1 MDASTRVTFGTKL
14 GILAAT
20 AGSAVG
26 LGNIWRFP
34 SETATGGGAIF
45 VFIYLACVLFFG
57 IPVVLAE
64 FIVGRAGKANP
75 AGAYRNLAPGTPF
88 HYFGI
93 FAVVAVMLILGF
105 YMVVAGWTFDYFW
118 LALTGTLS
126 TTTDFGAIFG
136 GLANNTW
143 RQTFWLGVSVVSTA
157 VIVGFGV
164 KKGIEF
170 ASKLMM
176 PMLFLILVVMC
187 FRAITLPNAVDG
199 LVFLFRPNLANVT
212 PDVFVRALGQTFFSL
227 SLGMGCLI
235 TYASYFGS
243 DVKLGKTA
251 GQLAVVDTS
260 VAVLAGVTIFST
272 AFAAAG
278 TNAESVTAALVKGGP
293 GLIFETLP
301 QLFQSLPLGQ
311 LWAALFFFLLILA
324 TITSAISMYEIA
336 TAFLNEEFKIKRVP
350 AVILISAFSMLVGYF
365 AAASIGSG
373 SSLVFFGKTLFDWL
387 DTITATWMMPVGGLF
402 VSWFTGWYL
411 DRKLVYA
418 QLSNDGSLKIRFF
431 KTYIYL
437 LRYVA
442 PVGIISIFLVSVFPT
457 TPEEPADTSAEA
469 LVAPAEN

>member
-1 MDASTRVTFGTKL
+1 MNASTRATFGTKL
-14 GILAAT
+14 GIIAAT

-34 SETATGGGAIF
+34 SETANGGGAVF
-45 VFIYLACVLFFG
+45 LFIYLACVCFFG
-57 IPVVLAE
+57 VPLVLAE
-64 FIVGRAGKANP
+64 FIVGRAGRANP
-75 AGAYRNLAPGTPF
+75 AGAYRNLAPGKPF

-93 FAVVAVMLILGF
+93 FAVLAGILILGF

-118 LALTGTLS
+118 LACSGTLGS
-126 TTTDFGAIFG
+126 TSDFGAVFA
-136 GLANNTW
+136 GLANNPW
-143 RQTFWLGVSVVSTA
+143 RQTFWMALSVISTA

-176 PMLFLILVVMC
+176 PLLFVLLLVMC
-187 FRAITLPNAVDG
+187 ARAVTLPNAGAG
-199 LVFLFRPNLANVT
+199 LVFLFSPDFTQVT
-212 PDVFVRALGQTFFSL
+212 PDVFISALGQSFFSL

-235 TYASYFGS
+235 VYASYFGP
-243 DVKLGKTA
+243 DVRLGKTA
-251 GQLAVVDTS
+251 GQLAVVDTL

-278 TNAESVTAALVKGGP
+278 ANSSEVTQALRDGGP

-324 TITSAISMYEIA
+324 TITSAISLYEIV
-336 TAFLNEEFKIKRVP
+336 TSFLHEEFKVSRTG
-350 AVILISAFSMLVGYF
+350 AVILISVFVLLTGYF
-365 AAASIGSG
+365 SAVSLGSG
-373 SSLVFFGKTLFDWL
+373 SCLVFGGKTFFDWL
-387 DTITATWMMPVGGLF
+387 DTITATWMMPIGGLF

-411 DRKLVYA
+411 DKKLVRA
-418 QLSNDGSLKIRFF
+418 QLSNNDALTIRFF
-431 KTYIYL
+431 RVYLFL

-442 PVGIISIFLVSVFPT
+442 PAGILTIFLYSILK
-457 TPEEPADTSAEA
+457 SAA
-469 LVAPAEN
+469 